1 MDLARGCV
9 REKVMVYRMLG
20 LGAVS
25 LLACGLSAPVLA
37 DGAALGA
44 RLGAE
49 IYERSCAVCHGPEAR
64 GDGMVG
70 ALFRI
75 KPPNLTV
82 LARDND
88 GNFPFSE
95 VFQAVDGRRK
105 IAAHGDSE
113 MPIWGNLLM
122 DEALLRD
129 DFNADDA
136 RYATLGRLLSVVYFL
151 QSVQQP

>member
-1 MDLARGCV
+1 
-9 REKVMVYRMLG
+9 MVYRILG
-20 LGAVS
+20 MGAVS
-25 LLACGLSAPVLA
+25 LLACGLSLPALA
-37 DGAALGA
+37 TSEAIGTK
-44 RLGAE
+44 LGAE
-49 IYERSCAVCHGPEAR
+49 IYQRSCAVCHGPDAR

-82 LARDND
+82 LAREND
-88 GNFPFSE
+88 GVFPFSE

-105 IAAHGDSE
+105 IAAHGETE
-113 MPIWGNLLM
+113 MPIWGDLLM

-151 QSVQQP
+151 QSIQQK